1 MRGQWCCN
9 TRSHDFVN
17 SQPSGARHHKTHRDY
32 TRGNTR
38 TSIRSIQPFPI
49 RLTPDLRQ
57 ALEQAAQAAGR
68 SLQAEIARRLESTL
82 ATTG

>member
-1 MRGQWCCN
+1 MQK
-9 TRSHDFVN
+9 RSH
-17 SQPSGARHHKTHRDY
+17 Y
-32 TRGNTR
+32 TRGDTR
-38 TSIRSIQPFPI
+38 TSIRTIQPFPI

-57 ALEQAAQAAGR
+57 QLELAAKTAGR